1 MVNVNIDSLTQ
12 SSTLNYPQFN
22 SAQSNMFNNS
32 YDNSVI
38 ANLIQD
44 EDEDEEEEEE
54 ADEEVNDV
62 VAPAPAVAPKR
73 GRGRPPLSLE
83 EKAKRAEIKL
93 KKGSKKPKL

>member
-1 MVNVNIDSLTQ
+1 MENVNINSLPQ

-32 YDNSVI
+32 YDNSVL
-38 ANLIQD
+38 ANLIQ
-44 EDEDEEEEEE
+44 EEEEE
-54 ADEEVNDV
+54 ADEDDEEVDDV
-62 VAPAPAVAPKR
+62 VETVAPVVAPKR

-83 EKAKRAEIKL
+83 EKAKRADIKL

>member
-32 YDNSVI
+32 YDNSVL
-38 ANLIQD
+38 ANLIQ
-44 EDEDEEEEEE
+44 EEEE
-54 ADEEVNDV
+54 ADEDDEEVDDV
-62 VAPAPAVAPKR
+62 VETVAPVVAPKR